1 MTSDLEHAGYNFT
14 YIPNLADAIEQM
26 LPTVLPG
33 EFFVLAGSHN
43 MDKGARIALNL
54 LAEGREASERESI
67 LKVLENRMMG

>member
-1 MTSDLEHAGYNFT
+1 
-14 YIPNLADAIEQM
+14 
-26 LPTVLPG
+26 
-33 EFFVLAGSHN
+33 